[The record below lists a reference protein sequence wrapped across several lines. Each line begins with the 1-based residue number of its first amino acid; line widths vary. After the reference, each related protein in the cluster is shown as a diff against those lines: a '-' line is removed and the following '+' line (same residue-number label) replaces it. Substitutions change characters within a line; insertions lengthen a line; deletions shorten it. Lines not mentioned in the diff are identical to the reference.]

1 MAREML
7 EKIDRYRSPLA
18 AALAILLTFFSRFGG
33 KPCIPITN
41 RQILEF
47 GGESVNPDNRDQKR
61 KIKTRLL
68 NAIEEQRRWGWTP
81 NYGEW
86 PDRLRPDL
94 GVSHADRILE
104 GDGSEASPASLPR
117 GYWEQLL
124 DCKTGFSP
132 PPDILAK
139 NSHHVAESIRRTP
152 GLVLENGNLE
162 FKELYQRLQMQGL
175 TQSQIAKKIEVS
187 QSMVSRWCSG
197 ERKASKQSLNQLKSL
212 LWQTRQE
219 R

>member
-1 MAREML
+1 MASGQ
-7 EKIDRYRSPLA
+7 IGSGQIW
-18 AALAILLTFFSRFGG
+18 ALAM
-33 KPCIPITN
+33 PIGSWKVTA
-41 RQILEF
+41 
-47 GGESVNPDNRDQKR
+47 
-61 KIKTRLL
+61 
-68 NAIEEQRRWGWTP
+68 NA
-81 NYGEW
+81 
-86 PDRLRPDL
+86 
-94 GVSHADRILE
+94 
-104 GDGSEASPASLPR
+104 ASPASLPR

-187 QSMVSRWCSG
+187 QSMVKDGVVVSARPQN
-197 ERKASKQSLNQLKSL
+197 KA
-212 LWQTRQE
+212 
-219 R
+219 